1 MEFMILGCI
10 WYTIQVLWY
19 WYGGC
24 SYALLYRGEEGL
36 DQAWQSM
43 AQNCTHLQRLC
54 LDKGLCS
61 GSPPTSATWWN
72 RSKRFVIRVL
82 YLCDQSTSSLW
93 SKHVPNRQTLGKG
106 RLLVNLTFRE
116 LNSAFPKW
124 RNTKM
129 WKKLYTKKKK
139 KKSFVAMPPAAKLIK
154 IQTSW

>member
-1 MEFMILGCI
+1 
-10 WYTIQVLWY
+10 
-19 WYGGC
+19 
-24 SYALLYRGEEGL
+24 
-36 DQAWQSM
+36 M

-54 LDKGLCS
+54 LDKGLCN

-82 YLCDQSTSSLW
+82 HTSSVW
-93 SKHVPNRQTLGKG
+93 SKHVPNGQALGKG

-129 WKKLYTKKKK
+129 WKNLYTKKKRK
-139 KKSFVAMPPAAKLIK
+139 VLLPCYQLQNWLKYKLVDRVNVGKDIGYIEIGQLVEI
-154 IQTSW
+154 IQLFYKARLW